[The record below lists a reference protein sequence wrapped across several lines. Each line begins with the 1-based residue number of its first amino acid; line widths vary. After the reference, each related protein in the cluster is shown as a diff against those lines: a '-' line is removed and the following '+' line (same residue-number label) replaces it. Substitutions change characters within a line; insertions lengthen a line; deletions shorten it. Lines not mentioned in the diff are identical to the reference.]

1 MKVFVGLSGGVDS
14 AVSAALLK
22 AAGHEVTGA
31 FIKIWRPEFVECTW
45 ARDRLDAM
53 RVAAALQIP
62 FREIDLSD
70 EYKRNVIDD
79 MTRSYAGGSTPNPD
93 VLCNSTIK
101 FGAFAKWALNEGADC
116 VATGHYARI
125 REEEEGSRALLRA
138 ADTSKDQ
145 SYFLHRLTQH
155 NLATS
160 VFPIGRYQKS
170 EVRELARSFHLP
182 VASRPDS
189 QGLCF
194 VGDVGIED
202 FLGRYL
208 ELKSGEV
215 QTMDGTVIGTH
226 RGAALYTIGQRHG
239 FSADGS
245 QPHFVTEIDTK
256 HNILSVSTKRADAER
271 SDASVSDMH
280 WIRGAAFAGE
290 ALAQT
295 RYRETPVSVQVRNS
309 GNGTHISFTRPHVIA
324 RGQSL
329 VLYRGDECLGG
340 GSIDA

>member
-101 FGAFAKWALNEGADC
+101 FGAFATWALSEGADR

-125 REEEEGSRALLRA
+125 REE
-138 ADTSKDQ
+138 
-145 SYFLHRLTQH
+145 
-155 NLATS
+155 
-160 VFPIGRYQKS
+160 
-170 EVRELARSFHLP
+170 
-182 VASRPDS
+182 
-189 QGLCF
+189 
-194 VGDVGIED
+194 
-202 FLGRYL
+202 
-208 ELKSGEV
+208 
-215 QTMDGTVIGTH
+215 
-226 RGAALYTIGQRHG
+226 
-239 FSADGS
+239 
-245 QPHFVTEIDTK
+245 
-256 HNILSVSTKRADAER
+256 
-271 SDASVSDMH
+271 
-280 WIRGAAFAGE
+280 
-290 ALAQT
+290 
-295 RYRETPVSVQVRNS
+295 
-309 GNGTHISFTRPHVIA
+309 
-324 RGQSL
+324 
-329 VLYRGDECLGG
+329 
-340 GSIDA
+340 

>member
-31 FIKIWRPEFVECTW
+31 FIKIWRPEFIECTW

-53 RVAAALQIP
+53 RVAAALEIP
-62 FREIDLSD
+62 FREIDLSE
-70 EYKRNVIDD
+70 EYRREVIDN

-194 VGDVGIED
+194 VGGVTIED

-245 QPHFVTEIDTK
+245 QPHFVTGIDTK
-256 HNILSVSTKRADAER
+256 RNILTVSTKRTDAER
-271 SDASVSDMH
+271 SDACVSRVH
-280 WIRGAAFAGE
+280 WIRGAGFAGE

>member
-31 FIKIWRPEFVECTW
+31 FIKIWRPEFIECTW

-53 RVAAALQIP
+53 RVAAALEIP

-70 EYKRNVIDD
+70 EYKQNVIDD
-79 MTRSYAGGSTPNPD
+79 MTRSYAAGSTPNPD

-101 FGAFAKWALNEGADC
+101 FGAFAKWALSEGADC

-125 REEEEGSRALLRA
+125 VCQDNILTLRRG
-138 ADTSKDQ
+138 ADLNKDQ
-145 SYFLHRLTQH
+145 TYFLHRLGQNELSRT
-155 NLATS
+155 L
-160 VFPIGRYQKS
+160 FPIGGDKKD
-170 EVRELARSFHLP
+170 EVRALAKKFALP
-182 VASRPDS
+182 NAARPDS

-194 VGDVGIED
+194 VGDVSIED
-202 FLGRYL
+202 FLARYL

-245 QPHFVTEIDTK
+245 QPHFVTGIDTK
-256 HNILSVSTKRADAER
+256 RNILTVSTKRTDAER
-271 SDASVSDMH
+271 SDACVSRVH
-280 WIRGAAFAGE
+280 WIRGAGFAGE
-290 ALAQT
+290 ASAQA
-295 RYRETPVSVQVRNS
+295 RYRETPVNVQVRDS
-309 GNGTHISFTRPHVIA
+309 GNGTRISFAKPHVIA